1 MPFVADTKRFKK
13 IIRFQMSLEAVIEY
27 FSEYNMDQ
35 RVMVLKNS
43 TATVEEAAQAHGVDP
58 DQIGKTLSF
67 KIDGIPIL
75 IVVAGKA
82 KIDNKK
88 YKNHFSKKAKMLKK
102 DEALEHTGH
111 EIGGVCPFGLK
122 KPIDVYLDVSLKKHS
137 EVIPAAGDR
146 YSSIRLTIEELKKYS
161 NCKEWVD
168 VCKYD

>member
-1 MPFVADTKRFKK
+1 
-13 IIRFQMSLEAVIEY
+13 MSLEAVIEY
-27 FSEYNMDQ
+27 FSEYNMDN
-35 RVMVLKNS
+35 RVMVLENS

-67 KIDGIPIL
+67 KIDEEPIL
-75 IVVAGKA
+75 IVVSGKA

-88 YKNHFSKKAKMLKK
+88 YKGNFSKKAKMLNK
-102 DEALEHTGH
+102 DEALEYTGH
-111 EIGGVCPFGLK
+111 AVGGVCPFGLK
-122 KPIDVYLDVSLKKHS
+122 KPMDVYLDVSLKKHK

-146 YSSIRLTIEELKKYS
+146 YSSIRLTIEELEKYS

>member
-1 MPFVADTKRFKK
+1 
-13 IIRFQMSLEAVIEY
+13 MSLEAVNEY
-27 FSEYNMDQ
+27 FAEYDMDH
-35 RVMVLKNS
+35 RVMVLENS

-67 KIDGIPIL
+67 KVNEEPIL

-88 YKNHFSKKAKMLKK
+88 YKGHFTKKAKMLKK
-102 DEALEHTGH
+102 DEALEYTGH
-111 EIGGVCPFGLK
+111 AIGGVCPFGLK
-122 KPIDVYLDVSLKKHS
+122 KPIDVYLDISLKKHL

-146 YSSIRLTIEELKKYS
+146 YSSIRLAIEELEKYS

-168 VCKYD
+168 VCKYS

>member
-1 MPFVADTKRFKK
+1 
-13 IIRFQMSLEAVIEY
+13 MSLEAVRDY
-27 FSEYNMDQ
+27 FSEFGMED
-35 RVMVLKNS
+35 RVMVLEHS
-43 TATVEEAAQAHGVDP
+43 TATVEEAARAHGVDP

-67 KIDGIPIL
+67 KLDGNPIL

-88 YKNHFSKKAKMLKK
+88 YKARFSKKAKMLSK

-111 EIGGVCPFGLK
+111 AIGGVCPFGLI
-122 KPIDVYLDVSLKKHS
+122 KPVDVYLDVSLKKHA

-146 YSSIRLTIEELKKYS
+146 HSSIRLTIEELETYA
-161 NCKEWVD
+161 NCKEWID

>member
-1 MPFVADTKRFKK
+1 
-13 IIRFQMSLEAVIEY
+13 MSLKTVIEY
-27 FSEYNMDQ
+27 FSEYNMDH
-35 RVMVLKNS
+35 RVMVLENS

-67 KIDGIPIL
+67 KLKEKPIL

-88 YKNHFSKKAKMLKK
+88 YKGHFSKKAKMLNK

-111 EIGGVCPFGLK
+111 AVGGVCPFGLK
-122 KPIDVYLDVSLKKHS
+122 NPIDVFLDVSLKKHT

-146 YSSIRLTIEELKKYS
+146 FSSIKLTIKELEKYS

-168 VCKYD
+168 VCKYN

>member
-1 MPFVADTKRFKK
+1 
-13 IIRFQMSLEAVIEY
+13 MSLETVIGY
-27 FSEYNMDQ
+27 FSEYNMDH
-35 RVMVLKNS
+35 RVMVLENS
-43 TATVEEAAQAHGVDP
+43 TATVEEAAQAHRVDP

-67 KIDGIPIL
+67 KIDEEPIL

-88 YKNHFSKKAKMLKK
+88 YKRYFSQKARMLNK

-111 EIGGVCPFGLK
+111 AIGGVCPFGLK
-122 KPIDVYLDVSLKKHS
+122 KTINVYLDVSLKKHS

-146 YSSIRLTIEELKKYS
+146 YSSIRLTIEELEKYS